1 LELVFWNLCFSS
13 DMRELNDDNLDALL
27 REHYSAE
34 LDGQLDRAPA
44 VLARSSRRSPWR
56 AAIYPIALAAGIA
69 AIFLV
74 PALMR
79 RGADPAPAPI
89 AQGTWGDSM
98 EHEIEWNTID
108 QGTVFVDGDLPMRS
122 IRRQRMDNFRWIDPE
137 TNASMQLS
145 VPHSEIVLVGMNAN

>member
-1 LELVFWNLCFSS
+1 
-13 DMRELNDDNLDALL
+13 MRELNDDNLDALL

-56 AAIYPIALAAGIA
+56 AAIYPLALAAGIA
-69 AIFLV
+69 AVFLV
-74 PALMR
+74 PALLR
-79 RGADPAPAPI
+79 QQNDIDPAPI
-89 AQGTWGDSM
+89 AQSSFDNSI

-108 QGTVFVDGDLPMRS
+108 QGTVFVDGDRPMRS
-122 IRRQRMDNFRWIDPE
+122 IRRQRMDNFRWVDPE
-137 TNASMQLS
+137 TNATMQLS